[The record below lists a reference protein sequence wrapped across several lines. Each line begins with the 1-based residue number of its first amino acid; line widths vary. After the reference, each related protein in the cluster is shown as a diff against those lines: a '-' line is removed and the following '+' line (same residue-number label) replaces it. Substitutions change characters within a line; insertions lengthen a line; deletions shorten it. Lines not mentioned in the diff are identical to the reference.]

1 MTVGPWRFFGALLA
15 VAVLCRPATA
25 QESDFPPL
33 PPLNEPATAL
43 ALHGKF
49 VWADLFSSDIDK
61 VRGFYSDLFD
71 WEWRYV
77 SSPPKAYG
85 MFYKDGIAVAGLA
98 KRDPPEGA
106 QAYGTWVYYVSV
118 ADVAATEAA
127 FAERGGEALLPRR
140 SMPQRGDFSILADPD
155 GAILGIMRSSSG
167 DPEDFQAAVGEFIWY
182 QLFTRELDPAAE
194 FYETLFGYDIY
205 EKEETPEIVDYILS
219 ADGYSRAGI
228 GALPENSETVPTWL
242 GYVRVAD
249 VGAAITKAE
258 ELGGSVLLP
267 PTEERLGGDM
277 AIIAD
282 PEGTPIGLLRWTYP
296 EPGETQQ

>member
-1 MTVGPWRFFGALLA
+1 
-15 VAVLCRPATA
+15 
-25 QESDFPPL
+25 
-33 PPLNEPATAL
+33 
-43 ALHGKF
+43 
-49 VWADLFSSDIDK
+49 
-61 VRGFYSDLFD
+61 
-71 WEWRYV
+71 
-77 SSPPKAYG
+77 
-85 MFYKDGIAVAGLA
+85 
-98 KRDPPEGA
+98 
-106 QAYGTWVYYVSV
+106 
-118 ADVAATEAA
+118 
-127 FAERGGEALLPRR
+127 
-140 SMPQRGDFSILADPD
+140 
-155 GAILGIMRSSSG
+155 
-167 DPEDFQAAVGEFIWY
+167 
-182 QLFTRELDPAAE
+182 
-194 FYETLFGYDIY
+194 LFGYDIY

-249 VGAAITKAE
+249 VGAAIAKAE